1 MEKNGRTVML
11 YLVRKEGEEVII
23 DGDIVIKVLSV
34 GKSRVK
40 LGFQAPREISVFR
53 AELVDEAER
62 D

>member
-1 MEKNGRTVML
+1 ML